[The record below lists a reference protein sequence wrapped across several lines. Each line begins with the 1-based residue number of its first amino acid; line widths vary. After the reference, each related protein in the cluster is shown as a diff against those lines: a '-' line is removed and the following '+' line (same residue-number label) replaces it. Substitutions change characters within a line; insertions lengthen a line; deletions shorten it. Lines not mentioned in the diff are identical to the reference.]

1 MTQRKDEKLP
11 DKVMCATTV
20 FRQGLIE
27 EIAEHHKTE
36 CLSKEKTDEVLH
48 RFLFLFLK
56 ECEESP

>member
-1 MTQRKDEKLP
+1 MTQRKYEKLP
-11 DKVMCATTV
+11 DEFMCATTL

-36 CLSKEKTDEVLH
+36 WLSKGKTDEILH
-48 RFLFLFLK
+48 RLFFLK